1 MPSPFPDIHLHH
13 SLPGRTRFR
22 IGAIKRNL
30 AAAEQLASWLTR
42 ADAVHWAQASAVTGS
57 LLVAYDPAKLTPT
70 QLVQQIQSALADGL
84 SFTLP
89 QRPLSAHTH
98 ESSDQSA
105 LWRFLGLTAVMGTVF
120 IREVIFKLPVA
131 QSVLSPLGLLTTVA
145 SLPLLSRSLERFREE
160 GRLSL
165 ESFLGG
171 TTLAAVVVGEA
182 ATALEVLWIH
192 SGAAWL
198 TAWITERSRRAISEI
213 VQLGEHNTVKLV
225 DGVEVKVPTEALR
238 PGDLIIVHP
247 DERISVDGGVKGG
260 EALVDESPITGRAEF
275 VVRQPGDTVFAGT
288 IIRQGA
294 LQIRAEQVG
303 NTTYLARIFQMVED
317 SLVNKAPIEE
327 VADRL
332 ARTLVNLGFVATAG
346 TLLVTGSLWN
356 AFTVMLVMACPC
368 ATALAASTAIS
379 AAMNT
384 AARRYILIKGG
395 RYLEEIGKAEIVCF
409 DKTGTLTTGH
419 ASVERIV
426 ALHDT
431 PEPQL
436 LEWAAA
442 AEAHNRHPLALA
454 LCSEARTQGLTPAHL
469 DIVESLLG
477 MGVRAAHDGHEFLLG
492 NQKLM
497 ERFGIS
503 IAMDAE
509 SRPRPADYTI
519 VYLAKDGELVG
530 FFDLTQEVR
539 AESRTVV
546 ARLKRA
552 GVHQVAMVTGDEEPV
567 ATALA
572 ERLGVT
578 PCFASVTPEEKA
590 AIVTKLRQNGHRVVM
605 VGDGINDT
613 LALADAD
620 VGVAMG
626 AGGSPVAIEAADIAL
641 VRDDLHDLVYTHAL
655 SRDTLRVVH
664 QNFWIAT
671 GSNVLG
677 VVLGATG
684 QLSPMAAGLL
694 HIVHTLGVLANS
706 SRLLRPTPD
715 GQFA

>member
-1 MPSPFPDIHLHH
+1 MPSSSTNISLSH
-13 SLPGRTRFR
+13 SLAGRTRFR
-22 IGAIKRNL
+22 ISAIKQNSEAAERL
-30 AAAEQLASWLTR
+30 AAWIATT
-42 ADAVHWAQASAVTGS
+42 DAVHAAQASAVTGS
-57 LLVAYDPAKLTPT
+57 LLVTYDPAKLTPT

-84 SFTLP
+84 SFTLSQHP
-89 QRPLSAHTH
+89 PPAHTH
-98 ESSDQSA
+98 ESSDQSS

-120 IREVIFKLPVA
+120 IREVIFKVPVA
-131 QSVLSPLGLLTTVA
+131 QSALSPLGLLAAVA
-145 SLPLLSRSLERFREE
+145 SVPLLSRSLERFREE

-171 TTLAAVVVGEA
+171 TTLAAVAVGEA

-198 TAWITERSRRAISEI
+198 IAWITERSRRAIAEI
-213 VQLGEHNTVKLV
+213 VQLSDQHAVKLV
-225 DGVEVKVPTEALR
+225 DGREVDVPTEALK
-238 PGDLIIVHP
+238 PGDLIVVHP
-247 DERISVDGGVKGG
+247 DERIPVDGRVEGG
-260 EALVDESPITGRAEF
+260 EALVDESPITGRADF
-275 VVRQPGDTVFAGT
+275 AVRQSGDTVFAGT
-288 IIRQGA
+288 ILRQGT

-303 NTTYLARIFQMVED
+303 NSTYLARIFQMVED

-419 ASVERIV
+419 ASVARIV
-426 ALHDT
+426 ALHNT
-431 PEPQL
+431 PELQL
-436 LEWAAA
+436 LEWAAS
-442 AEAHNRHPLALA
+442 AEAHNRHPFALA
-454 LCSEARTQGLTPAHL
+454 LCAEARTQGLPPAHL
-469 DIVESLLG
+469 DVVEPLLG

-497 ERFGIS
+497 ERFGIRTATDTDS
-503 IAMDAE
+503 Q
-509 SRPRPADYTI
+509 PRPADHTI

-530 FFDLTQEVR
+530 FFELTQQIRPET
-539 AESRTVV
+539 RTVV
-546 ARLKRA
+546 EQLRRA
-552 GVHQVAMVTGDEEPV
+552 GVHQVVMITGDEEPV

-578 PCFASVTPEEKA
+578 LCFASVTPEEKA
-590 AIVTKLRQNGHRVVM
+590 AIVTKLRHNGRKVVM
-605 VGDGINDT
+605 VGDGINDA
-613 LALADAD
+613 LALAEAD

-641 VRDDLHDLVYTHAL
+641 VRDDLRDLLYAHTL
-655 SRDTLRVVH
+655 SQDTLRVVS

-671 GSNVLG
+671 GSNILG

-684 QLSPMAAGLL
+684 QLSPMAAGLI

-706 SRLLRPTPD
+706 SRLLRHSPD
-715 GQFA
+715 T

>member
-1 MPSPFPDIHLHH
+1 MLCHTVDVQLCH

-22 IGAIKRNL
+22 VPAIKRNPE
-30 AAAEQLASWLTR
+30 AAEQLAAWIATT
-42 ADAVHWAQASAVTGS
+42 DAVHAAQASAVTGS
-57 LLVAYDPAKLTPT
+57 LLVAYDPAKLAPA
-70 QLVQQIQSALADGL
+70 QLAQQIQTALADGL
-84 SFTLP
+84 SP
-89 QRPLSAHTH
+89 VRVQRSPSAHTH

-120 IREVIFKLPVA
+120 IREVIFKVPVA
-131 QSVLSPLGLLTTVA
+131 QSALSPLGLLTAVA
-145 SLPLLSRSLERFREE
+145 SLPLLSRSLERFRAE
-160 GRLSL
+160 GRISL

-171 TTLAAVVVGEA
+171 TTLAAVAVGEA

-198 TAWITERSRRAISEI
+198 TTWITERSRRAISEI
-213 VQLGEHNTVKLV
+213 VQLSEQHTIKLV
-225 DGVEVKVPTEALR
+225 DGVEIAVPTEALK
-238 PGDLIIVHP
+238 PGDLIIVRP
-247 DERISVDGGVKGG
+247 DERISVDGCVEGG

-275 VVRQPGDTVFAGT
+275 AVRQSGDTVFAGT
-288 IIRQGA
+288 IIRQGI

-332 ARTLVNLGFVATAG
+332 AHTLVNLGFVATAG

-395 RYLEEIGKAEIVCF
+395 RYLEEIGKAEIVCL

-426 ALHDT
+426 TLHNT

-436 LEWAAA
+436 LEWAAS
-442 AEAHNRHPLALA
+442 AEEHNRHPLALA
-454 LCSEARTQGLTPAHL
+454 LCSEARTQDLTPAHF
-469 DIVESLLG
+469 DVVESLLG

-497 ERFGIS
+497 ERFGIR
-503 IAMDAE
+503 ITMDAE
-509 SRPRPADYTI
+509 SQPRPADYTI
-519 VYLAKDGELVG
+519 VYLAKDGELAG
-530 FFDLTQEVR
+530 FFELTQQVR
-539 AESRTVV
+539 PETRTIVT
-546 ARLKRA
+546 RLRRA
-552 GVHQVAMVTGDEEPV
+552 GVQQVAMVTGDEEPV

-572 ERLGVT
+572 ERLGVN

-590 AIVTKLRQNGHRVVM
+590 AIMTKLRQNGHRVVM
-605 VGDGINDT
+605 VGDGINDA
-613 LALADAD
+613 LALAEAD

-641 VRDDLHDLVYTHAL
+641 VRDDLRDLVYVHTL
-655 SRDTLRVVH
+655 SQDTLRVVY

-671 GSNVLG
+671 GSNILG
-677 VVLGATG
+677 VVLGVTG
-684 QLSPMAAGLL
+684 QLSPMAAGLI

-706 SRLLRPTPD
+706 SRLLRHGPD
-715 GQFA
+715 N